1 MGLFFERAGATRM
14 MGRIL
19 GWLLI
24 ATPPLQ
30 TAENLADVL
39 QVSRGA
45 ISTTMRQLVD
55 RALVDR
61 VSLPGQRA
69 DYYQIRPGAWA
80 EVLQRGLVLTTQF
93 RQLAERGLALKQ
105 DQPPES
111 RQRLEEMHS
120 VYTFFEERLPEL
132 FAEWE
137 TYWQQ
142 QRTQRS

>member
-1 MGLFFERAGATRM
+1 VGLFFERAGSTRM

-80 EVLQRGLVLTTQF
+80 EVLQRSVALTTQM
-93 RQLAERGLALKQ
+93 RLLAERGLALKQ

-120 VYTFFEERLPEL
+120 MYTFFEERLPQI

-137 TYWQQ
+137 TYWQEH
-142 QRTQRS
+142 RAQRS